1 MELVAVLPRTDDRQ
15 ELNER
20 RRPEEN
26 DDMTTATASKGM
38 ERAEPAAGDGQAHR
52 HRIAL
57 YNEVLEFIYDEAALL
72 DQQKFDDWAKLLAED
87 LSYTAPLRITRQGPD
102 RLNTVVRTTL
112 HFDDDYGSIM
122 GRLQR
127 LGTKSAWAE
136 DPPSRTRRL
145 VTNVR
150 VWESRQA
157 DEFEVE
163 SYLLL
168 SRSRYEQSQLQ
179 ILSCVRHDLLRR
191 SGTGRFQAG
200 ASRNHRR
207 PVRAGYGQSRRL
219 SIIKSA
225 ARRSG
230 VGCRSPRWAYW
241 MAKLR
246 W

>member
-1 MELVAVLPRTDDRQ
+1 MELVVVLPRIDDRQ

-20 RRPEEN
+20 RRPERN

-38 ERAEPAAGDGQAHR
+38 DRQEPAAVTGK
-52 HRIAL
+52 RIATGSAL
-57 YNEVLEFIYDEAALL
+57 YNEVLELIYDEAGLL

-87 LSYTAPLRITRQGPD
+87 LSYTAPLRTTRQGPD

-112 HFDDDYGSIM
+112 HYDDDYGSIM

-145 VTNVR
+145 ITNVR
-150 VWESRQA
+150 VWEA
-157 DEFEVE
+157 AKLDEFEVE

-179 ILSCVRHDLLRR
+179 ILSCVRHDLWRR
-191 SGTGRFQAG
+191 SGTGAFK
-200 ASRNHRR
+200 
-207 PVRAGYGQSRRL
+207 L
-219 SIIKSA
+219 
-225 ARRSG
+225 ARREIIVDQSVLG
-230 VGCRSPRWAYW
+230 
-241 MAKLR
+241 MANLAVFL
-246 W
+246 